1 MTHPDAEMTSTS
13 PTTTESDLNILMS
26 LVAEINAKPIDAL
39 TPVDYDVLIAY
50 YRRQRQ
56 RRATGERM
64 ARGTTRASAATPGV
78 DILGLLALTPKA
90 PTGPKLRR

>member
-1 MTHPDAEMTSTS
+1 MTHPEAETTSTS
-13 PTTTESDLNILMS
+13 PTTESDLNILMS

-56 RRATGERM
+56 RRATGERI
-64 ARGTTRASAATPGV
+64 ARSSKSKPTETPGV
-78 DILGLLALTPKA
+78 DILGLLSLSPKA

>member
-64 ARGTTRASAATPGV
+64 ARGTARASAATPGV

-90 PTGPKLRR
+90 PSGPKLRR

>member
-1 MTHPDAEMTSTS
+1 MTSTS

-64 ARGTTRASAATPGV
+64 ARGTKSSASAATPGV
-78 DILGLLALTPKA
+78 DILGLLALTPKP